1 MRVNKPLE
9 TLIKEV
15 EPFQNELTEKW
26 IAYMDKRN
34 IKVSKSDIEMY
45 KFAIILDMVKALG
58 NYLKDNDEVL
68 FPSFYASRKGI
79 TIICVVER
87 DGEQYPFR
95 TETIIAGGYNIQVIH
110 LRYLVHTK
118 LGRVTN
124 KYYTKL
130 NEEYK
135 HLTKLDRLKTEK
147 DYLLK
152 NIELAKDNLE
162 IAKENNKLSDEQVEN
177 IYRKQNPEDWKYID
191 MTWEQIIENGADKNF
206 DYDSSKFYA
215 NQRNWA
221 KNKINH
227 WRNSYAN
234 VRMYELQLKGQYKDL
249 DKLNAKIK
257 EIEDK
262 NIKPL

>member
-1 MRVNKPLE
+1 MRLNKPLE

-34 IKVSKSDIEMY
+34 IQVSKSDIEMY

-58 NYLKDNDEVL
+58 NYLEDSDEVL
-68 FPSFYASRKGI
+68 FPSFYGSQKGI

-87 DGEQYPFR
+87 DGKQYPFR

-118 LGRVTN
+118 LERVTN
-124 KYYTKL
+124 KYYAKL

-135 HLTKLDRLKTEK
+135 QLTKLDRLKTDK

-152 NIELAKDNLE
+152 NIERAKDDLE
-162 IAKENNKLSDEQVEN
+162 KAKENNNLSDEEVEN
-177 IYRKQNPEDWKYID
+177 IYRKEIPEDWKYID
-191 MTWEQIIENGADKNF
+191 MTWEQIIENGADKNY
-206 DYDSSKFYA
+206 DYDSSKYYA
-215 NQRNWA
+215 SQRDSA
-221 KNKINH
+221 KSRVSS
-227 WRNSYAN
+227 WRRRYAN
-234 VRMYELQLKGQYKDL
+234 VSMYESQLKGQYKDL